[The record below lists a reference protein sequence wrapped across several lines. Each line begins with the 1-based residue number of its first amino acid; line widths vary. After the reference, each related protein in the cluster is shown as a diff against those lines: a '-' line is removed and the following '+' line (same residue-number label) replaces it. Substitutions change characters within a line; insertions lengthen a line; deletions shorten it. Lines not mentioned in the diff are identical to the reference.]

1 MVDEV
6 SGFRDLAR
14 SEPSLKYLVVCGIVL
29 TLAILGPQQGL
40 ESPFDSLWALGAL
53 AIMSFVCH
61 QIAAFLRLPQL
72 VGWMAAGLIMGTSG
86 LRIVL
91 PAEHVLV
98 DFLFAL
104 ATVWVGFQVG
114 SGLAWARAMR
124 WPVSAFAG
132 LSTLAIF
139 ALAAGGTIAIA
150 QLPAW
155 LALLLGAMASLWGP
169 VVVSALSPEQST
181 RLLSLVG
188 SGFSLGILS
197 VVLFALHLQG
207 ILPVEAPIA
216 AAKIWLALLAGA
228 AGMEALRRLGLFSA
242 KTSTLLAGL
251 WGSIVLAALVV
262 NFLGLY
268 ALPLGLGAGLALS
281 CHEPR
286 TRSVRSI
293 FYPMDPLAFMVFFS
307 LLGAALD
314 LSLIWPLASGLFQAI
329 LVVVLAPLA
338 VRGLGMLTMQS
349 RFLAPLNMGKHGGWL
364 LFTKGALL
372 FELILSPRG
381 KSLVEA
387 IPESWAR
394 LFLQVVMVDLL
405 VHILVF
411 STLALVIL
419 RLMQL
424 PAQSTASSQ
433 EEVPGQ

>member
-6 SGFRDLAR
+6 PGFRDLAR
-14 SEPSLKYLVVCGIVL
+14 SELSLKYLVVCGIVL

-181 RLLSLVG
+181 RLL
-188 SGFSLGILS
+188 
-197 VVLFALHLQG
+197 
-207 ILPVEAPIA
+207 
-216 AAKIWLALLAGA
+216 ALLAQV
-228 AGMEALRRLGLFSA
+228 SA
-242 KTSTLLAGL
+242 WVS
-251 WGSIVLAALVV
+251 
-262 NFLGLY
+262 
-268 ALPLGLGAGLALS
+268 
-281 CHEPR
+281 
-286 TRSVRSI
+286 
-293 FYPMDPLAFMVFFS
+293 
-307 LLGAALD
+307 
-314 LSLIWPLASGLFQAI
+314 
-329 LVVVLAPLA
+329 
-338 VRGLGMLTMQS
+338 
-349 RFLAPLNMGKHGGWL
+349 
-364 LFTKGALL
+364 
-372 FELILSPRG
+372 
-381 KSLVEA
+381 
-387 IPESWAR
+387 
-394 LFLQVVMVDLL
+394 
-405 VHILVF
+405 
-411 STLALVIL
+411 
-419 RLMQL
+419 
-424 PAQSTASSQ
+424 
-433 EEVPGQ
+433 